1 MILLRMNDL
10 KLQLPNTS
18 VHTKVFANKNLASA
32 YIAKIVAS
40 TIHEKEANGKQAVLG
55 LATGSTPIPLYDE
68 LVRLH
73 NEENLSFKNVIAFNL
88 DEYYPM
94 QPTSKHS
101 YYYFM
106 RQHLFDRIDLSK
118 VNYFLPNGALPE
130 DELANHTLNYEQMIH
145 NAGGLDLQILGIGR
159 NGHIGFNEPGSTA
172 DSLTRVVHLT
182 QSTKEANAFDFG
194 SPELVPDKA
203 ITMGIKTILNAR
215 KIVLMAWGKSKAEAI
230 RKSILEAPNTNV
242 PASLLQHHADV
253 TFVLDEE
260 AASALMR

>member
-1 MILLRMNDL
+1 MD
-10 KLQLPNTS
+10 QLTRKAPNKS
-18 VHTKVFANKNLASA
+18 LHTKVFPNRDEAAA
-32 YIAKIVAS
+32 FIAAIIAA
-40 TIHEKEANGKQAVLG
+40 TIRENESEGKKTVLG
-55 LATGSTPIPLYDE
+55 LATGSTPIPLYNE

-73 NEENLSFKNVIAFNL
+73 KEEGLSFKNVTAFNL

-94 QPTSKHS
+94 QPSSKHS

-106 RQHLFDRIDLSK
+106 RTHLFDKIDL
-118 VNYFLPNGALPE
+118 NPQQYFLPNGALPE
-130 DELANHTLNYEQMIH
+130 DELAAHTANYEEMIRK
-145 NAGGLDLQILGIGR
+145 AGGLDLQILGIGR

-203 ITMGIKTILNAR
+203 ITMGIKTILNAK

-230 RKSILEAPNTNV
+230 RQSIQGAPDTHV
-242 PASLLQHHADV
+242 PASLLQNHHDV

-260 AASALMR
+260 AASELRNH